1 MKPSLFV
8 LLLVASGSIAC
19 SAADGD
25 ITGDQTD
32 GGAVDEDGNPIGDD
46 SGVLPGED
54 GSIDDTGTAT
64 TDDTGTGGTKDTG
77 SGMTDTKPPPEVP
90 GAVYGAKCAE
100 MTADDTA
107 AWQDIAIVRG
117 KAKMGALD
125 CNAAIQKAARA
136 HASYIVQNGGKLTH
150 TETMGNPGFTG
161 VNFWDRMSAA
171 GFSGPGSAMFEVVH
185 SLGDGHGSILGSDG
199 WINTLY
205 HRIPFVSFGAKGYG
219 FGNNSGKFATID
231 FSSGG
236 SSPGK
241 TALAPWPA
249 DGDTGVYSTFRCA
262 SEIPNP
268 IPGATYAGYPV
279 SLTGGGALSVTT
291 HTMSTGGANV
301 DHVFITK
308 ATDGA
313 GLVPESQVYLIAKSP
328 LKTNTKYDV
337 HMAGTVSG
345 SAFDTTWSFTTG
357 AK

>member
-8 LLLVASGSIAC
+8 LLLSAMVASGC

-25 ITGDQTD
+25 ITGDQAD
-32 GGAVDEDGNPIGDD
+32 GAVDEDGNPIGDD

-54 GSIDDTGTAT
+54 GSVDDTGTVT
-64 TDDTGTGGTKDTG
+64 TDTGTGGTKDTG
-77 SGMTDTKPPPEVP
+77 GTTDTKPPPVVP
-90 GAVYGAKCAE
+90 GAVYGAKCAD

-279 SLTGGGALSVTT
+279 SLTGGGALNVST
-291 HTMSTGGANV
+291 HTMSTGGATV
-301 DHVFITK
+301 EHVFITK

-313 GLVPESQVYLIAKSP
+313 GLVPDSQVYLIAKAP

-337 HMAGTVSG
+337 HMAGTVNG
-345 SAFDTTWSFTTG
+345 TAFDTTWSFTTG

>member
-1 MKPSLFV
+1 MRRALWF
-8 LLLVASGSIAC
+8 LLATCGGVAC
-19 SAADGD
+19 SAADGGD
-25 ITGDQTD
+25 ISGDD
-32 GGAVDEDGNPIGDD
+32 GGTVDDD
-46 SGVLPGED
+46 SGTPVDD
-54 GSIDDTGTAT
+54 GGTPIDDGGGT
-64 TDDTGTGGTKDTG
+64 TDSSSSGTDTGSGGTKDTG
-77 SGMTDTKPPPEVP
+77 TVTMDTKPPPVVP
-90 GAVYGAKCAE
+90 GAVYGAKCAD
-100 MTADDTA
+100 MTADDTL

-125 CNAAIQKAARA
+125 CNDAIQKAGRA
-136 HASYIVQNGGKLTH
+136 HASYIVLNGGKLTH
-150 TETMGNPGFTG
+150 TETSGNPGFTG

-236 SSPGK
+236 S
-241 TALAPWPA
+241 APSKSAISTWPA
-249 DGDTGVYSTFRCA
+249 DGDTAVYTTFRCA

-279 SLTGGGALSVTT
+279 SLTGGSALNVST
-291 HTMSTGGANV
+291 HTMSTGGAAV

-313 GLVPESQVYLIAKSP
+313 GLVPDSQVYLIAKTP
-328 LKTNTKYDV
+328 LNPSTKYDV
-337 HMAGTVSG
+337 HVAGTVGGAS
-345 SAFDTTWSFTTG
+345 FDSSFSFTTG
-357 AK
+357 TK